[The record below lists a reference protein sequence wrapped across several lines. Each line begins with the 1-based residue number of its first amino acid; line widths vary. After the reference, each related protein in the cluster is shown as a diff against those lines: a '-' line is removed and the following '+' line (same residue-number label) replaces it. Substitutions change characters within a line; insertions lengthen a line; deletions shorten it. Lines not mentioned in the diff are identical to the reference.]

1 MAQGVGQV
9 SGGSAVTGAV
19 TWLQELLLGSAGL
32 AIAVISVA
40 LLGFAIL
47 QGRLSPRDGARVVL
61 GCFLLFGAPLVAHGL
76 RGAMGSEA
84 RVSSV
89 VTPPHLAP
97 APSSQSQDPYAN
109 AVIESRRPT
118 WP

>member
-1 MAQGVGQV
+1 MAQGIDQGSSSSAIVG
-9 SGGSAVTGAV
+9 AAA
-19 TWLQELLLGSAGL
+19 WLQELLLGSAGL
-32 AIAVISVA
+32 AIATISVA

-76 RGAMGSEA
+76 RGVMGAEA
-84 RVSSV
+84 SVSSGV
-89 VTPPHLAP
+89 AAPNLNPSHPTP
-97 APSSQSQDPYAN
+97 SQDPYAN
-109 AVIESRRPT
+109 AIIESRRPT